1 MNPIDPKAL
10 QGLYP
15 PMTEEFRS
23 RMQVML
29 RALPAQREEPHMKR
43 TPIKA
48 IILAAALLA
57 LMSAAALALTR
68 PSVLRW
74 LLGSRPASPQLE
86 KTAQT
91 VIGEGTA
98 DSITARITG
107 LVWDGSQFAFSY
119 EVENHDPAAPAFI
132 AIDPVIRLNGTQATL
147 SYSTG
152 GTNSPQLVPSPHMDF
167 LPVQRNPAFGGGWSS
182 RIDSALTG
190 MVECEMTFVV
200 YRPEKA
206 LAYLLDPEDM
216 RANPDQYDP
225 QTQAEIEDSLN
236 TLRGFRGT
244 VIAEDS
250 SEAEAEYL
258 AQGYTIAVR
267 SGDPRYAPGDE
278 RSHLQE
284 SARIRVAFSFD
295 ASAAIAFDF
304 SGEPGLS
311 LPDCTVQVA
320 CFRLTPLET
329 YFDLRLIP
337 AENTQEA
344 ARALADAH
352 GEWALTD
359 GNGQRVEFSEMD
371 TLYSLY
377 PRVTQLEG
385 QWLCRYDESLPGLL
399 HFPGC
404 VVFRTRAGE
413 AARFSLDLP
422 Q

>member
-1 MNPIDPKAL
+1 MNPIDPKVL
-10 QGLYP
+10 QRLYP

-29 RALPAQREEPHMKR
+29 RTLPAQREEPHMKR
-43 TPIKA
+43 IPIKA
-48 IILAAALLA
+48 VILAAALLA

-107 LVWDGSQFAFSY
+107 LVWDGSQFAFSC
-119 EVENHDPAAPAFI
+119 ELENHTPAEPAFI
-132 AIDPVIRLNGTQATL
+132 AIDPVIRLNGAQARL
-147 SYSTG
+147 AHSTADPY
-152 GTNSPQLVPSPHMDF
+152 SPQLVPSPHMDF

-216 RANPDQYDP
+216 RAKPDQYDP
-225 QTQAEIEDSLN
+225 QTQAEIADSLN
-236 TLRGFRGT
+236 TLRSFRGT
-244 VIAEDS
+244 VIHEYS
-250 SEAEAEYL
+250 PGAEAEYL
-258 AQGYTIAVR
+258 AQGYTIAV
-267 SGDPRYAPGDE
+267 SSHPRYAPDDE

-284 SARIRVAFSFD
+284 SARFRVAFSFD
-295 ASAAIAFDF
+295 ASAAIAIDF

-320 CFRLTPLET
+320 RFRLTPLET

-371 TLYSLY
+371 TLYHLY
-377 PRVTQLEG
+377 PRVTQLDG

-399 HFPGC
+399 HFPEC
-404 VVFRTRAGE
+404 VVFRTQAGE
-413 AARFSLDLP
+413 AARFCLDLP